1 LHSREKRSSSTH
13 QNIDANF
20 PNLETLTSQSSN
32 PTHREESQT
41 SSIQKGHPKHSNLNR
56 MKRQRNIEQVNE
68 HDKSPPSQTKEEE
81 IGSLPEKK
89 FRIMI

>member
-1 LHSREKRSSSTH
+1 MHFSEKKSSSIH